1 MSQNQSNNKI
11 VVPERVSKR
20 CLQINPEYFEPE
32 LLLEPPPPALEF
44 LQRIRELITNAKGR
58 IRNFRF
64 KPTLLVIPEDDYFYS
79 SDIKFTKKDEN
90 INSDLCDQMPI
101 PPPRHGRGKR
111 NPTPIAH
118 RKESV
123 ITNTTFSNPMSQ
135 INETIC
141 ESNVINQNE
150 GIENSQFLSDSICEN
165 LNEIN
170 DKFQNIRLNRDSE
183 VQKFNDKSECDF
195 KNELTK
201 QVENDYM
208 IENSI
213 LDESFCTQSK
223 ISRKEMLMKFDDKKI
238 NENLN
243 EDRVLDD
250 FNSEEIKNNLNFE
263 AINIEICS
271 NEEPYVET
279 TQSILKT
286 TSTSSCNT
294 VEEDEPLDSLKL
306 LSAKVAKKLSKGSVP
321 KLNYSETEQ
330 TENNMFQYLMKDFRN
345 SFGKLGAKP
354 KTQMSLFKNND
365 NWTLQKNSGNRKG
378 NEFETNESSY
388 ATNSENQT
396 SGDESSL
403 EKKPDFRISPKFST
417 KDKIINSSDLCQCD
431 QSLNDLK
438 TIYNNSMHSSF
449 DQNLSLESNENNEF
463 NSFHSMNGYECDVET
478 PTDTSSISSGEVS
491 TTSTFKENQLTSLES
506 DLTDESLNLSDNFSD
521 KSTRIS
527 KRCINC
533 DSSESIIDFSD
544 LQSEDDDNPIEACL
558 KQLANTPIDGNHD
571 KYYLRIDRATKGMSA
586 LNKIKSS
593 DWKHVCVK
601 NDSEKVHFNEYQS
614 NDTLSNKSMAFRAT
628 DHMICSNAIRDCLP
642 IKATDILLSS
652 PLNDKRRSSRMS
664 GYRSHESCSL
674 CVNKINDK
682 TNSEM
687 GSKHT
692 KPKPKS
698 SKTLRTFN
706 QTEYSSNHFNKLL
719 TRHPKSTTKLA
730 VFRGPLSDDEISVNH
745 KKFSNGDSHKISNGH
760 KSLDEMSSD
769 EGISFVRRNSRSK
782 RTTNGTCKQYIQH
795 RQKSNDENHQQIRTI
810 SPFSLT
816 KEPKTQ
822 LNYNGLNHKNN
833 SSKATVI
840 EVNDGLSQHFVTR
853 IPV

>member
-44 LQRIRELITNAKGR
+44 LQRIRELITSAKGR

-79 SDIKFTKKDEN
+79 SDIKCTKKDQN
-90 INSDLCDQMPI
+90 INSDLSDQMPI

-141 ESNVINQNE
+141 ESDIINRSE

-165 LNEIN
+165 LNQIN
-170 DKFQNIRLNRDSE
+170 DKFQNIRLNRDLE
-183 VQKFNDKSECDF
+183 IQKFNQKSECDY
-195 KNELTK
+195 KNEITK

-223 ISRKEMLMKFDDKKI
+223 ISRKEMLMKFEDKKT
-238 NENLN
+238 NETLN

-250 FNSEEIKNNLNFE
+250 FNSEEIKNNLDFE

-271 NEEPYVET
+271 NEEPYVEK
-279 TQSILKT
+279 TQSILKM

-321 KLNYSETEQ
+321 QLSYSETEQ
-330 TENNMFQYLMKDFRN
+330 TDNNMFQYLMKDFRN
-345 SFGKLGAKP
+345 SFEKLGAKP

-378 NEFETNESSY
+378 NEFEANDSS
-388 ATNSENQT
+388 TNSENQT
-396 SGDESSL
+396 NDNSS
-403 EKKPDFRISPKFST
+403 EKKHNFRISPKFST
-417 KDKIINSSDLCQCD
+417 KDNIINNSNDLCQCD

-438 TIYNNSMHSSF
+438 TTYDNSMHSSF

-491 TTSTFKENQLTSLES
+491 TTSTFKENQLTSFES
-506 DLTDESLNLSDNFSD
+506 DFTDESLNSSDNLSD

-527 KRCINC
+527 KRSINC
-533 DSSESIIDFSD
+533 DSSQSIVNFSD
-544 LQSEDDDNPIEACL
+544 LQSEDDDSPIDACL
-558 KQLANTPIDGNHD
+558 KQLANTPIDGNPD

-601 NDSEKVHFNEYQS
+601 NDSEKVHFNGYQS
-614 NDTLSNKSMAFRAT
+614 SDTLSNKSMAFRAT
-628 DHMICSNAIRDCLP
+628 DDMICSNAIRDCLP
-642 IKATDILLSS
+642 IKATDILSSS

-674 CVNKINDK
+674 CVNNINDK

-687 GSKHT
+687 GSKYA

-730 VFRGPLSDDEISVNH
+730 VFRGPFSDDELSVNR
-745 KKFSNGDSHKISNGH
+745 KKLSNGDKVSNGH

-769 EGISFVRRNSRSK
+769 ESIGFVRRNSRPK

-795 RQKSNDENHQQIRTI
+795 RQKSIDENHQQIRTI
-810 SPFSLT
+810 SPLSLT
-816 KEPKTQ
+816 KEPKTE
-822 LNYNGLNHKNN
+822 LNYKNN